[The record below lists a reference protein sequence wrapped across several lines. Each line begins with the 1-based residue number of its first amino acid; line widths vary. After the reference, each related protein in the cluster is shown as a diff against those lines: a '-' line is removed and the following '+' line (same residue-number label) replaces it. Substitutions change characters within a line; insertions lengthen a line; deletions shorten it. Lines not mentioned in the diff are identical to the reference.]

1 MCNGSTD
8 FSAYLALF
16 YGVTFYVTP
25 VARVLGGDLRKEA
38 IE

>member
-8 FSAYLALF
+8 FSKYLALF

-25 VARVLGGDLRKEA
+25 VARVLAGDLRKDVME
-38 IE
+38 